1 MVTNEMTVAQLLQ
14 MGISLNKL
22 QSFVEKELK
31 ASKRQAEKEQRAV
44 EQAEVAT
51 KVLEVLN
58 SDPAKKWKT
67 GQLVE
72 QIFGIKKS
80 EDSIQEDERYRV
92 HGLISSSLKD
102 MSELGTINKVQIGA
116 NACHTYYQSTLPVPE
131 AEFSV
136 ITPVQ
141 EETDSLEMMS
151 DEDWIEALQDEE
163 DLKEEI
169 QALLED

>member
-22 QSFVEKELK
+22 QSFVEKEIK
-31 ASKRQAEKEQRAV
+31 ASKRQIAKEQR
-44 EQAEVAT
+44 ESEKAEIT
-51 KVLEVLN
+51 LKVLEVLN
-58 SDPAKKWKT
+58 SDPSKKWKT
-67 GQLVE
+67 GQLVS
-72 QIFGIKKS
+72 QIFGITKS
-80 EDSIQEDERYRV
+80 TDSTQEDERYRV

-102 MSELGTINKVQIGA
+102 MSELGTINKVQIGG

-136 ITPVQ
+136 VTPVQ
-141 EETDSLEMMS
+141 EETDSLDSMS